1 MGFSLDVSVP
11 ALTVFFQGLLSFF
24 SPCVLPLIPIY
35 IGYLS
40 GGTGRRG
47 EDGKI
52 HFEKKKV
59 MIHTFCFVVGVSF
72 AFFLLGLG
80 FSAVGTFFKDRQVLF
95 ARIGGVIVLLF
106 GIYQLGFL
114 GTSRFLG
121 QEKRL
126 PLKLNVLAM
135 SPLTALLMGFVF
147 SFAWTPCVGPAFASV
162 LIMAASAS
170 TQAAGMGLIGVY
182 TIGFVI
188 PFLAVGLF
196 TTTLLEFFRNHMKV
210 VRYTVKAGGILM
222 VLMGILMITGGM
234 NKVTG
239 YLSGLTSG
247 GNTSGTAVERQ
258 SEKEIET
265 ETETGTETETEAE
278 TETETEAEAVTEAGD
293 GTETETETEAE
304 TETETETKIP
314 AIDFT
319 LKDQYGNTHT
329 LSDYKGKTVFLN
341 FWATWCGPC
350 RAEMPDIQKIYETWD
365 QEGEDALVVLGI
377 AAPLMGQETSEEEIV
392 RFLEENGYTY
402 PVVMD
407 TTGEIFISY
416 GITAFPTTFMID
428 REGNVFGYAAGQLN
442 EELMTSIIR
451 QTMEGKRN

>member
-114 GTSRFLG
+114 GTSRFLR

-147 SFAWTPCVGPAFASV
+147 SFAWTPCVGPALASV

-182 TIGFVI
+182 TLGFVI

-247 GNTSGTAVERQ
+247 GNTSDTAVERQ
-258 SEKEIET
+258 SEE
-265 ETETGTETETEAE
+265 ETETEAE
-278 TETETEAEAVTEAGD
+278 T
-293 GTETETETEAE
+293 E

-407 TTGEIFISY
+407 TTGEIFMSY

>member
-147 SFAWTPCVGPAFASV
+147 SFAWTPCVGPALASV

-170 TQAAGMGLIGVY
+170 TQAAGMGLIGIY
-182 TIGFVI
+182 TLGFVI

-247 GNTSGTAVERQ
+247 GNTSDTAVERQ
-258 SEKEIET
+258 SEE
-265 ETETGTETETEAE
+265 ETETEAE
-278 TETETEAEAVTEAGD
+278 T
-293 GTETETETEAE
+293 E

-407 TTGEIFISY
+407 TTGEIFMSY